1 MTQQMLQAVSEYAH
15 AEPVH
20 FGVIVAMCVVALM
33 FGGVLLLLKQQYN
46 KRQRFRK
53 YFDGDP
59 ESLESQSKVDAVMA
73 KEYRRRDRLDEQ
85 LEESL
90 TVVEKTRQAIRAQN
104 HKIALRIS
112 SASDFKF
119 RAKRPRT
126 LDASSEE
133 AGAS

>member
-20 FGVIVAMCVVALM
+20 FGVIVAMCVAALM

-59 ESLESQSKVDAVMA
+59 ENLESQSKVDAVMT
-73 KEYRRRDRLDEQ
+73 KEYRRRDQLDEQ

-104 HKIALRIS
+104 HKIELRIS
-112 SASDFKF
+112 SAGDFKF
-119 RAKRPRT
+119 RAKRPKT

-133 AGAS
+133 SGAS